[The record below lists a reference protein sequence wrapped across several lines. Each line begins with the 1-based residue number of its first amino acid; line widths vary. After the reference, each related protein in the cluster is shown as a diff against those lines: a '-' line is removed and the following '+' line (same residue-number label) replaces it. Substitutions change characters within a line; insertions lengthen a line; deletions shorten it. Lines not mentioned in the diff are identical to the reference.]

1 MRGLISVILKDAN
14 AAGYLSKTSV
24 LKSIFVDAGFLTVVI
39 YRFQSYFSKPGF
51 YLIAKVIS
59 RLNLLFHGSDFVI
72 GSKIGSGLV
81 IKHPV
86 GIVVGNKVVCG
97 TGLSL
102 MQGVT
107 LGQKSFHSSRDQD
120 TLNPVIGDDVKIG
133 VGAILLGGINVGSR
147 VTIAAGTLLISD
159 VPADT
164 FVVGNPSKIVRK
176 NST

>member
-1 MRGLISVILKDAN
+1 MRGLIGVILKDAN

-24 LKSIFVDAGFLTVVI
+24 LKSLFVDAGFLTVVI

-51 YLIAKVIS
+51 YLIAKLFS
-59 RLNLLFHGSDFVI
+59 RLNLFFHGSDFVI
-72 GSKIGSGLV
+72 GSKIDSGLV

-102 MQGVT
+102 MHGVT
-107 LGQKSFHSSRDQD
+107 LGQKSFHSSRDLD

-164 FVVGNPSKIVRK
+164 FVFGNPSNIVTK
-176 NST
+176 NRT